1 MNKTIRFLSMA
12 ALVFV
17 GAIITGC
24 STDDDSK
31 SLDQPASK
39 TVTLTTTISMD
50 GSATT
55 RALTEEGVKTFDEGE
70 QIAVIYTNTSSE
82 RVKAVSNA
90 LVAGDIT
97 NSGKTAK
104 ITVTLENPVA
114 GSVNY
119 IYPAAMAN
127 SDGTP
132 NLSALC
138 MQDGTQ
144 PTLAAKLDY
153 AKGSGAMTVN
163 GNEYTLPGIALKNQ
177 LAICKFKRKSVIEFI
192 HILPWDR

>member
-24 STDDDSK
+24 STDDDST

-55 RALTEEGVKTFDEGE
+55 RALTEAGVKTFAVGE
-70 QIAVIYTNTSSE
+70 QIAVVYTNTSSK

-90 LVAGDIT
+90 LVVGDIT

-114 GSVNY
+114 GSVDY
-119 IYPAAMAN
+119 I
-127 SDGTP
+127 
-132 NLSALC
+132 
-138 MQDGTQ
+138 
-144 PTLAAKLDY
+144 
-153 AKGSGAMTVN
+153 
-163 GNEYTLPGIALKNQ
+163 
-177 LAICKFKRKSVIEFI
+177 
-192 HILPWDR
+192 